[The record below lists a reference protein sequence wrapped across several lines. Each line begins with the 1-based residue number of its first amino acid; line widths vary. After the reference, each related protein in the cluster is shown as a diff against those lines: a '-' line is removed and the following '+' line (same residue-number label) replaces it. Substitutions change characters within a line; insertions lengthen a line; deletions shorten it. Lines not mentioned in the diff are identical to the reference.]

1 MFLYKKGRTKL
12 EHLPV
17 TTSTTFSIHGLVA
30 WSSGL
35 LIEATSS
42 SKRDAI
48 VGTIMKAIVSTDS
61 DYATARKVAIRVPLD
76 KNVIMEGDVTSGLVA
91 ADLGLFVDLT
101 NNLNVNRGAS
111 TLDVFQVEKVLSLTL
126 GRFRV
131 NFGVGA
137 TTPA

>member
-1 MFLYKKGRTKL
+1 MRYLKGRTKL

-17 TTSTTFSIHGLVA
+17 TTSTAFGKNKLVA

-48 VGTIMKAIVSTDS
+48 VGLIERAIVSTDS
-61 DYATARKVAIRVPLD
+61 DYASARKVAIRVPLD
-76 KNVIMEGDVTSGLVA
+76 KNVLMVADVTSGLVA
-91 ADLGLFVDLT
+91 ADLGLFVDIT
-101 NNLNVNRGAS
+101 DNDTVNRGAS
-111 TLDVFQVEKVLSLTL
+111 SIDVFQVEKVISLTE
-126 GRFRV
+126 GVFRV